1 MKLIE
6 QARSLISRGD
16 IQEASTNIL
25 EDMINALL
33 GDPVSIGK
41 IIIALAKSPFFVR
54 EQLFWAKIEAFLNG
68 VYLNED
74 DCAKLRAKLTENGEK
89 NDNPCRLVECIDRA
103 ETQRKIHYLINATRC
118 LLSDFIDLPTYFRIC
133 HAVTHTLDEDL
144 LFLKEHIG
152 ESDFPY
158 SVYAQGLLTSGLMYQ
173 SVIDANGNQ
182 KYSFTPIAEQV
193 DRFAV
198 SYDDVGRYPNPSAI
212 LDQNNIPQIS
222 IPSTEWGTF
231 TASNEEVEEML
242 DEVFEK

>member
-1 MKLIE
+1 MKPIE
-6 QARSLISRGD
+6 KAKSLISRGE
-16 IQEASTNIL
+16 IQEASTNVF
-25 EDMINALL
+25 EDTINALL

-41 IIIALAKSPFFVR
+41 IIIAFAKSPFFIR

-74 DCAKLRAKLTENGEK
+74 DCAKLRAKLTEDGEK
-89 NDNPCRLVECIDRA
+89 GDNPCRLVECIDRA
-103 ETQRKIHYLINATRC
+103 ETQQKIHYLINATRC
-118 LLSDFIDLPTYFRIC
+118 LLADFIDLPTYFRIC

-144 LFLKEHIG
+144 LFLKEHIR

-182 KYSFTPIAEQV
+182 RYSFTPIAEQV

-198 SYDDVGRYPNPSAI
+198 SYNDVERYPNPEI
-212 LDQNNIPQIS
+212 MLDQNGTPQIS
-222 IPSTEWGTF
+222 IPSLELGSF
-231 TASNEEVEEML
+231 EEISGEKVQEIY
-242 DEVFEK
+242 DEV